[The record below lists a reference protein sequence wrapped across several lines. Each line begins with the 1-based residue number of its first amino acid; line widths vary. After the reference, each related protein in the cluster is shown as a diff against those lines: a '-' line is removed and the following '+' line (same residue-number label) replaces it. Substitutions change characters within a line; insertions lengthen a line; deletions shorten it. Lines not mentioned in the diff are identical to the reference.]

1 MLGGINAVMDGEGF
15 KVKMA
20 ECLEAATNVLRFR
33 HYSYRT
39 EQTYLH
45 WIKRFGLWC
54 QGHPTGTHEDKVRG
68 FLTDLAKRGQVSAST
83 QRQALNAIVFL
94 YKRVLLQD
102 LGDFADF
109 ARAKKPRRLPEVLS
123 QREVSYL
130 LKHLTGQPW
139 LMAGLLYGGGLRVRE
154 CLRLRIKDIDF
165 DRQMIMVREGKGNK
179 DRTVPLPAALV
190 APLTAHVAEVQRI
203 HVAELAA
210 GRGDV
215 DLPGALARKYPDT
228 PREWGWQWVFPA
240 RKVSTCPRSGVIR
253 RHHIHATAIQKAVK
267 KASRLAG
274 ITKKVGPHT
283 LRHSFA
289 THLLENGDDIRTV
302 QEMLGHKDVSTTQIY
317 THVMERGLAVISPLD
332 RLVA

>member
-1 MLGGINAVMDGEGF
+1 M
-15 KVKMA
+15 KMA
-20 ECLEAATNVLRFR
+20 ECLEAATNVFRFR

-45 WIKRFGLWC
+45 WIKRFGHWC
-54 QGHPTGTHEDKVRG
+54 REHPDGSHEDKVRG
-68 FLTDLAKRGQVSAST
+68 FLTDLARRGQVAAST

-94 YKRVLLQD
+94 YKRVLLND

-123 QREVSYL
+123 KREVSEL
-130 LKHLTGQPW
+130 LKRMTGQPW

-154 CLRLRIKDIDF
+154 CLRLRVKDIDF

-179 DRTVPLPAALV
+179 DRTVPLPASLV
-190 APLTAHVAEVQRI
+190 APLTAHIAEVKRI
-203 HVAELAA
+203 HVAELAV

-215 DLPGALARKYPDT
+215 DLPGALARKYPAA
-228 PREWGWQWVFPA
+228 PKEWGWQWVFPA
-240 RKVSTCPRSGVIR
+240 RKLSSCPRSGVVR

-274 ITKKVGPHT
+274 IAKKVGPHT

-289 THLLENGDDIRTV
+289 THLLENGYDIRTV
-302 QEMLGHKDVSTTQIY
+302 QELLGHKDVSTTQIY
-317 THVMERGLAVISPLD
+317 THVMQRGLAVISPLD
-332 RLVA
+332 QLAA